1 VPTLTYPQLIPHG
14 LPYVLPLSLHCSNAL
29 LLLYSVIHNLLLRII
44 LSYWLVWLYGYISV
58 GAYKHPLWH
67 TYCYCVQLCG

>member
-1 VPTLTYPQLIPHG
+1 
-14 LPYVLPLSLHCSNAL
+14 VLPLSLHCITTL

-67 TYCYCVQLCG
+67 TYC